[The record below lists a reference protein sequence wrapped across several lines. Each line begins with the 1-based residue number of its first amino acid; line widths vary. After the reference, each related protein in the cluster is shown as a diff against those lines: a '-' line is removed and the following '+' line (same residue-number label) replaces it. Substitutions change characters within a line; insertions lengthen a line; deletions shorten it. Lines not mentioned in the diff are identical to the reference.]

1 MQARTYTRMHAR
13 MEGWM
18 DGFPETFVFYIVI
31 IWLLVAH
38 THSCVVNLN
47 LAPRSITWSSSK
59 RGERTVDQL
68 SRHVRK
74 MEFVVR
80 YFCTR
85 IHLLFV
91 FLFVFSF
98 CFSDSTHTVSPLL
111 LGLLAFD
118 LLLYCTRC
126 IIEVSAGNETDED
139 PTLHLF
145 FLFSHFLHQPAH
157 IRLHLFQ
164 SL

>member
-38 THSCVVNLN
+38 THSCVLNLN
-47 LAPRSITWSSSK
+47 LAPRSITESSSK

-68 SRHVRK
+68 SRNVRK

-98 CFSDSTHTVSPLL
+98 CFSDPTHACMCAHTVSPLL

-126 IIEVSAGNETDED
+126 ITGLSAGNKTDDD

-145 FLFSHFLHQPAH
+145 FLFGSFIFH
-157 IRLHLFQ
+157 I
-164 SL
+164 S